1 MPGRLGGL
9 TTRGRCLLAAGLAAA
24 LCAVLIDERDLL
36 RAAAFAML
44 APLLASMV
52 VGYTQ
57 VTLRA
62 NRELTTPR
70 VRVGGE
76 CQAQLTLLCTGRLSG
91 RLLLE
96 DVVPVALG
104 GSRRAVV
111 ARLPSHREVRLL
123 YPLHPVE
130 RKVHSLGP
138 LIARITDPLGLA
150 EYSRTLAGHSRLV
163 VIPAVVPLTGLPTG
177 GELGA
182 GEAGGG
188 RAGAGPGQDAVVV
201 RSYRQGDDMRKVHW
215 RTTARRDELM
225 VRVEEWPERGGATV
239 LLDHRAAAHRGA
251 GPTSSLEYAVSLAA
265 SVYAHLQRRGQR
277 VRLVT
282 GDGVVRAGAADGTD
296 HPVDTALDVLAALC
310 ASEQRDLAS
319 VPGLA
324 GGQEVVAVLGAVEP
338 AAVEQMLAQRPRG
351 MRSHVVLLD
360 VAAWA
365 LRPACR
371 VEASSTEADDQ
382 IAPDPAQAAR
392 LFGAAG
398 WSVAVARPERPL
410 PSVWDQLCISARS
423 RLQASR

>member
-1 MPGRLGGL
+1 VWGRLGGL

-24 LCAVLIDERDLL
+24 LCAVLINERDLL

-44 APLLASMV
+44 APLLASVV

-62 NRELTTPR
+62 TRELATHR
-70 VRVGGE
+70 VPVGGE
-76 CQAQLTLLCTGRLSG
+76 CQVQLTLLCTGRLSG

-96 DVVPVALG
+96 DVVPATLG

-111 ARLPSHREVRLL
+111 ARLPQHREVRLL

-138 LIARITDPLGLA
+138 LTARITDPLGLA
-150 EYSRTLAGHSRLV
+150 EYRRTHAGHSRLV

-239 LLDHRAAAHRGA
+239 LLDHRAAAHRGT
-251 GPTSSLEYAVSLAA
+251 GSTSSLEYAVSLTA

-282 GDGVVRAGAADGTD
+282 GDGVVQAGGTD
-296 HPVDTALDVLAALC
+296 STDHTVDTALDALAALH
-310 ASEQRDLAS
+310 ANEQRDLAS
-319 VPGLA
+319 MPGLA

-338 AAVEQMLAQRPRG
+338 ATVEQLLAQRPSG
-351 MRSHVVLLD
+351 MRSHVVLLN

-365 LRPACR
+365 
-371 VEASSTEADDQ
+371 VEADDQ

-392 LFGAAG
+392 LFVAAG
-398 WSVAVARPERPL
+398 WSVAVARPEQSL